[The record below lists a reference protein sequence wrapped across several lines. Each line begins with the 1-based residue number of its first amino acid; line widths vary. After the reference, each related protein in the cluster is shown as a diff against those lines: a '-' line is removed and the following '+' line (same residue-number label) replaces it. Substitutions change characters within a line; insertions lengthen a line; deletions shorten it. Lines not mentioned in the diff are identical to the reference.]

1 MIMNFTL
8 YFTMAVCGAVAVFL
22 GTDEAAKY
30 IEPEPLFW
38 ARGVNGVV
46 LATATTMKGYTS
58 EAFSRW
64 KASLKETNNQQPNE
78 KDKTT

>member
-1 MIMNFTL
+1 MIMSLAL
-8 YFTMAVCGAVAVFL
+8 YSIIALSGAVAVFL

-38 ARGVNGVV
+38 ARGLNGVL
-46 LATATTMKGYTS
+46 LATATTLKGYTS
-58 EAFSRW
+58 EAFANW
-64 KASLKETNNQQPNE
+64 KAGRATQQQQQPNE